1 MGRARRIVG
10 ASSVGRWQLQRTE
23 VSGLDAAGAAQT
35 EAAEHGS
42 AHRGTNVDEEI
53 MLKLKRKRQVVDK

>member
-1 MGRARRIVG
+1 MGQWELEKTTAGCLEFRARR
-10 ASSVGRWQLQRTE
+10 
-23 VSGLDAAGAAQT
+23 AGAAET